1 MKGSEIGS
9 AAFRE
14 PPSGGPR
21 KAQPEVCLESRS
33 PQQSV
38 GLRGKSLIFRLKVT
52 RVRRPQEVDLTASVS
67 ISQPL
72 PARRLLVRFQPSRL
86 GGLVLRD
93 APFRTGRLLGAAC
106 DASV

>member
-9 AAFRE
+9 AAFRG
-14 PPSGGPR
+14 PPEGGPR

-52 RVRRPQEVDLTASVS
+52 RVRQARNGHFPFRSRRSLEE
-67 ISQPL
+67 
-72 PARRLLVRFQPSRL
+72 PADRVKLRERDPPRSAKRLCR
-86 GGLVLRD
+86 LRD
-93 APFRTGRLLGAAC
+93 LPEPC
-106 DASV
+106 

>member
-33 PQQSV
+33 PQQSL

-52 RVRRPQEVDLTASVS
+52 RVRQPGAKMLASVGS
-67 ISQPL
+67 
-72 PARRLLVRFQPSRL
+72 AGHDRRLRWICGSRCTSPLTDRNSVPL
-86 GGLVLRD
+86 GR
-93 APFRTGRLLGAAC
+93 C
-106 DASV
+106 Q

>member
-1 MKGSEIGS
+1 MKEKQIRP
-9 AAFRE
+9 ATFRE

-52 RVRRPQEVDLTASVS
+52 P
-67 ISQPL
+67 
-72 PARRLLVRFQPSRL
+72 
-86 GGLVLRD
+86 
-93 APFRTGRLLGAAC
+93 C
-106 DASV
+106 

>member
-14 PPSGGPR
+14 PPEGGPR

-38 GLRGKSLIFRLKVT
+38 GLREKSLIFRLKVT
-52 RVRRPQEVDLTASVS
+52 SVRR
-67 ISQPL
+67 
-72 PARRLLVRFQPSRL
+72 
-86 GGLVLRD
+86 
-93 APFRTGRLLGAAC
+93 
-106 DASV
+106 

>member
-33 PQQSV
+33 PQQSL

-52 RVRRPQEVDLTASVS
+52 RVRRAYWSSWSLDADPSSLSASH
-67 ISQPL
+67 
-72 PARRLLVRFQPSRL
+72 RRGVKRLGKVLCSRL
-86 GGLVLRD
+86 MIN
-93 APFRTGRLLGAAC
+93 AA
-106 DASV
+106 